1 MIIFSC
7 YIHVRNIVEV
17 AGFHLYVLIMV
28 LISKT
33 TKTQIY
39 VMLSVHENASVY
51 FISKHMFLDSTE
63 QKMNNP
69 ETRSPGP
76 TVGPPA
82 SGHPPLA
89 SGQTVTPGSCLLG
102 CFMFYP
108 V

>member
-1 MIIFSC
+1 MLYSC

-17 AGFHLYVLIMV
+17 VGLHLYVWIMV
-28 LISKT
+28 LISKA

-69 ETRSPGP
+69 
-76 TVGPPA
+76 
-82 SGHPPLA
+82 
-89 SGQTVTPGSCLLG
+89 
-102 CFMFYP
+102 
-108 V
+108 